1 MELLDSNKYPEY
13 YTKVYGTYLKVYN
26 FEAEDSWLESNVAE
40 LFSSFNQDIQLRIL
54 SIGSGPGTNI
64 LQIFFINGTKQ
75 LHKELFLGF

>member
-13 YTKVYGTYLKVYN
+13 YTKVYATYLKVYN

-64 LQIFFINGTKQ
+64 LQIFLLTELSSFIKNY
-75 LHKELFLGF
+75 F